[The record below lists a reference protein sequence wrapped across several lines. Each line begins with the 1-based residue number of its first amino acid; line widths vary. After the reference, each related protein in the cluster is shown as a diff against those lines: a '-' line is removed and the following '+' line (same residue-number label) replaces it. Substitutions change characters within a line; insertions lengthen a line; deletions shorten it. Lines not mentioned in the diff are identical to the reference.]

1 MQLHDELDSCK
12 VQTMSGISVSE
23 LINTIELKRQEINHE
38 IENVKR
44 VQNNIKIEQLILN
57 FAVGAVKQLLQ
68 NQNQNKRVVRL
79 INIR

>member
-23 LINTIELKRQEINHE
+23 LINNIELKRQEINHE

>member
-23 LINTIELKRQEINHE
+23 LIDNIELKRQEINHE